1 MRKQGLYKST
11 LFFMYHNYKGK
22 ILCQFCIMIRGNV
35 AREIKL
41 VIKLNNIVIVA
52 STV

>member
-1 MRKQGLYKST
+1 
-11 LFFMYHNYKGK
+11 
-22 ILCQFCIMIRGNV
+22 MI

-52 STV
+52 STIWSLCFMV